1 MPISKADKVELGAPT
16 AEANAD
22 ATVAELRDRAA
33 AQEIPGRSTMDR
45 EELEA
50 TVAPD

>member
-1 MPISKADKVELGAPT
+1 
-16 AEANAD
+16 
-22 ATVAELRDRAA
+22 VAELRDRAA
-33 AQEIPGRSTMDR
+33 EQEIPGRSTMDR